1 MQTSRSRPRKST
13 GFTFDD
19 FIDTEQAKQ
28 QAKRVVDLDR
38 VWGEMDDTAKLG
50 MFKVCARE
58 TCTAAVDKDPALRAR
73 IEAIKA
79 ARKQGGEVW
88 QK

>member
-1 MQTSRSRPRKST
+1 MQISRGRPRKGT

-19 FIDTEQAKQ
+19 FIDTER
-28 QAKRVVDLDR
+28 AKRQEREVDGFDF

-58 TCTAAVDKDPALRAR
+58 TCTAAVDADPALRAR
-73 IEAIKA
+73 VEAIKA

-88 QK
+88 QR